1 MYAVLRRLWNIS
13 LFRMYFAAQAL
24 QDFTQT
30 NTNPLKPTRIHT
42 EHDIFRLKQRL
53 NRTHVYFV
61 CIAGLTSVEVVFKEC
76 LEWSFSV
83 IYRLSR
89 TMAAEMRQAA
99 APTMHRGSHS
109 ALQRLRKSSSSVKL
123 TQYCLHRLLLQHVS
137 QQASLADS
145 PCCLRAGLSVF

>member
-1 MYAVLRRLWNIS
+1 
-13 LFRMYFAAQAL
+13 MYFAAQAL

-61 CIAGLTSVEVVFKEC
+61 CLAGLTSVEVVFKEC

-89 TMAAEMRQAA
+89 TMGAEVRQST
-99 APTMHRGSHS
+99 APTMHRAAACHS
-109 ALQRLRKSSSSVKL
+109 ALQDVRKIL
-123 TQYCLHRLLLQHVS
+123 FICYNNHTILN
-137 QQASLADS
+137 
-145 PCCLRAGLSVF
+145 